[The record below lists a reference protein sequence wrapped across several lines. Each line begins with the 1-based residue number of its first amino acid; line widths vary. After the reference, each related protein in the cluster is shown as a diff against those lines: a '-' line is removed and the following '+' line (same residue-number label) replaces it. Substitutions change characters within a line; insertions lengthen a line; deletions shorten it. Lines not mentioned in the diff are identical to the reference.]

1 MTITHAAFDLTVQGL
16 LPLSPLTLAPT
27 PWTSDIS
34 PPALAPWTCGGHH
47 CRPVQTCSF
56 GNPLPTSVDIWWL
69 KHVRFPSGRYAS
81 DWNVFL
87 SIHKFKTYWENHMA
101 GFKLKGRGKSLD
113 AFITRNYQQKTQATI
128 LWILYMC
135 CTLQNEICCN
145 ILMMKI
151 KLNHNIPRV
160 YFIQQHF
167 PKVEFEQITLWPVG
181 LYLHFPWSI

>member
-27 PWTSDIS
+27 PWTPDIS

-101 GFKLKGRGKSLD
+101 GFKLKGRGKSLNG
-113 AFITRNYQQKTQATI
+113 FITRNYQKKNTSNH
-128 LWILYMC
+128 LMD
-135 CTLQNEICCN
+135 TL
-145 ILMMKI
+145 
-151 KLNHNIPRV
+151 HV
-160 YFIQQHF
+160 
-167 PKVEFEQITLWPVG
+167 
-181 LYLHFPWSI
+181 LHFTEGNLL